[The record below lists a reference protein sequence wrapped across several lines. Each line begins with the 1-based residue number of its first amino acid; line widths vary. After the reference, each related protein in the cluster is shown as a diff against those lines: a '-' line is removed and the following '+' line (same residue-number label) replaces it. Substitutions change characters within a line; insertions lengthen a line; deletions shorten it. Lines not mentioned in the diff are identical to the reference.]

1 MLSHATI
8 NILILQRIKGGRGL
22 KKAIGVLV
30 AVLMVINFIV
40 FDVAIASTLTP
51 SARAAILMDVVSGRI
66 LYAKDE
72 KEKLPMAS
80 TTKIVTAITAIESG
94 NLQDIVTASM
104 KAQNTGG
111 SSIYLQAG
119 ERLSLEDLLYGLMLQ
134 SGNDAAV
141 AIAEHVGGSVNG
153 FARMMNEK
161 AAEIGAFNSNFVNPH
176 GLDTHNHYTTAEDLG
191 RIAAYALRNDVFSK
205 IVSTKQKRIPW
216 WGRDYCRVLKNK
228 NKLLWSVKG
237 GDGVK
242 TGYTRNAGRCL
253 VSSATRDGWQLV
265 AVVLNCG
272 SMWEESTNL
281 LEYGFSAYQPVTYY
295 EKGQFVKTIAVFN
308 GKKDRV
314 RIVTDRL
321 VRVPLTQEEK
331 ERVEIVENWPDYLE
345 APVKE
350 GQVAGQVRIELDG
363 KVLIKANLVCQESVK
378 EKDLKKFL
386 FDIIANTIK
395 KAI

>member
-1 MLSHATI
+1 
-8 NILILQRIKGGRGL
+8 
-22 KKAIGVLV
+22 
-30 AVLMVINFIV
+30 
-40 FDVAIASTLTP
+40 
-51 SARAAILMDVVSGRI
+51 
-66 LYAKDE
+66 
-72 KEKLPMAS
+72 
-80 TTKIVTAITAIESG
+80 
-94 NLQDIVTASM
+94 M